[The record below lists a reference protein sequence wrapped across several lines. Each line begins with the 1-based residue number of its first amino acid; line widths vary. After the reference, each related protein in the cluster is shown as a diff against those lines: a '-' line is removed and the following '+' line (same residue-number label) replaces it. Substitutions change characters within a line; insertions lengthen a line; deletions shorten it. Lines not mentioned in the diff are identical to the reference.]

1 MTSISSRLTLWYPW
15 SLITLPDYTI
25 HFNLIVYPNIFKR
38 YTSIKNGT
46 LVSANQTEY
55 PETYSASGSYIS
67 VSFIYHF
74 YTNSLSNSYH
84 TSHTWAINY
93 RNSTAH
99 EFSKSAWLRYR
110 IFLSHFQSGKNWRGI
125 VSLGGGYILRCDH
138 WQTLSL
144 NLLQL
149 ARWSRKHLMQMHLI
163 QYPIE
168 KYDITSCRCW

>member
-1 MTSISSRLTLWYPW
+1 MADTLRDYQTLTSISSRLEYDILVLDYWCH
-15 SLITLPDYTI
+15 LPIEYYLLYYLFHSYT
-25 HFNLIVYPNIFKR
+25 YPNIFTR
-38 YTSIKNGT
+38 YTSIKIGT
-46 LVSANQTEY
+46 LASANQTEY

-67 VSFIYHF
+67 VSFTYHF

-125 VSLGGGYILRCDH
+125 VSLGGGYILRCIKINVK
-138 WQTLSL
+138 L
-144 NLLQL
+144 
-149 ARWSRKHLMQMHLI
+149 
-163 QYPIE
+163 
-168 KYDITSCRCW
+168 